1 MDIEEAGLDDVAD
14 PDDELN
20 DYPDYGDSL
29 GEGDYGGDLEIQAP
43 GDPAKRPTFPA
54 WPCGPS

>member
-29 GEGDYGGDLEIQAP
+29 GEGDYAGDSEIQAP

-54 WPCGPS
+54 WPCDPS